1 MKLTAKINEWNQVS
15 EEALKSNLMELR
27 GKLRSLRFLSAS
39 GKLKNVCEIKELRKD
54 IARIMTILN
63 SKSEILNSK
72 QFQNSNDQNSK
83 SEF

>member
-1 MKLTAKINEWNQVS
+1 MKSTVKKNEWNQVS

-54 IARIMTILN
+54 IARISTIL
-63 SKSEILNSK
+63 K
-72 QFQNSNDQNSK
+72 QKKQ
-83 SEF
+83 